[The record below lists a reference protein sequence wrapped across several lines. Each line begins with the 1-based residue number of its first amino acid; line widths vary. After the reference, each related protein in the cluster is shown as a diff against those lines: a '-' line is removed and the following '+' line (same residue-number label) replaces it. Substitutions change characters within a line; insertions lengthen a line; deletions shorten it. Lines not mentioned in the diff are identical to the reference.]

1 MLTLQTIPEVLT
13 KYGIAAGQKI
23 DPLVVLAEGLQTVN
37 QEKVGRLTEILSYS
51 DEFGRLVSDKLNEP
65 AIKEGYVDQVK
76 DLAEALKDAKE
87 FYEVRHAEGFGAW
100 IQRLKL
106 SLSSFSEGTLQQ
118 RFQKS
123 WDGLEKVLGG
133 TVEDVKAQKEVQE
146 AFTQYLVLKKEAE
159 IIANELHKSYGENQ
173 YQTAKAVMEKTVS
186 DYVEKAKTVDPA
198 DIELMKLQVTRDET
212 IASFRKVDET
222 YNLLD
227 KVRSSI
233 GNSYVLGVGL
243 NKNLE
248 QNIAAEVM
256 VKDKT
261 ALLLSTNEDV
271 FNMLKVSATA
281 QESLRRA
288 TDATEAM
295 EDAINASID
304 MIAEQGAEIKRKA
317 VQVAERSTIKPDKI
331 AKLYASLVEHEQF
344 LAKELPKLREQRRR
358 EYEAN
363 IVTMDNAS
371 RDIAAAVASYDPDA
385 GKQLEAAAP
394 AVAQLSAAT
403 PK

>member
-1 MLTLQTIPEVLT
+1 MLTLQTIPEVLDR
-13 KYGIAAGQKI
+13 YGIARGQKI
-23 DPLVVLAEGLQTVN
+23 DPLVVLAEGLQDVD
-37 QEKVGRLTEILSYS
+37 QAKVGRMTEILQYS
-51 DEFGRLVSDKLNEP
+51 DEFGRLVSEKLNEP
-65 AIKEGYVDQVK
+65 AIKEGYVDQVR
-76 DLAEALKDAKE
+76 DLGDALKDAKE
-87 FYEVRHAEGFGAW
+87 YYEVRHAEGFGAW
-100 IQRLKL
+100 LKRLRL

-133 TVEDVKAQKEVQE
+133 TVEDVKAQREVRE

-159 IIANELHKSYGENQ
+159 IIANELYKSYGENQ
-173 YQTAKAVMEKTVS
+173 HQAAKSVMELAVS
-186 DYVEKAKTVDPA
+186 NYNGKAKTLAPDNV
-198 DIELMKLQVTRDET
+198 ELMRLQVERDQD

-227 KVRSSI
+227 KVRASV

-243 NKNLE
+243 NTNLE
-248 QNIAAEVM
+248 QNISAEVM

-271 FNMLKVSATA
+271 FNMLKVTATA

-295 EDAINASID
+295 EDAINASIE

-317 VQVAERSTIKPDKI
+317 VQVAERSTIQPDKI
-331 AKLYASLVEHEQF
+331 AKLYNSLVEHEQF
-344 LAKELPKLREQRRR
+344 LATELPKLREQRRR
-358 EYEAN
+358 DYEAN
-363 IVTMDNAS
+363 IVTMNNAS
-371 RDIAAAVASYDPDA
+371 RDIAAAVASYDPGA
-385 GKQLEAAAP
+385 ARQLETAP
-394 AVAQLSAAT
+394 TVPQLSAAT
-403 PK
+403 PR

>member
-198 DIELMKLQVTRDET
+198 DIELIKLQVTRDET

-304 MIAEQGAEIKRKA
+304 MIAEQGVEIKRKA
-317 VQVAERSTIKPDKI
+317 VQVAERSTIQPDKI
-331 AKLYASLVEHEQF
+331 AKLYTSLVEHEQF
-344 LAKELPKLREQRRR
+344 LAAELPKLREQRRR
-358 EYEAN
+358 DYEAN
-363 IVTMDNAS
+363 IVTMNDAS

-385 GKQLEAAAP
+385 AKQLEAAAP
-394 AVAQLSAAT
+394 AVAQLSAAA

>member
-1 MLTLQTIPEVLT
+1 M
-13 KYGIAAGQKI
+13 
-23 DPLVVLAEGLQTVN
+23 N
-37 QEKVGRLTEILSYS
+37 S
-51 DEFGRLVSDKLNEP
+51 
-65 AIKEGYVDQVK
+65 IK
-76 DLAEALKDAKE
+76 
-87 FYEVRHAEGFGAW
+87 
-100 IQRLKL
+100 
-106 SLSSFSEGTLQQ
+106 
-118 RFQKS
+118 
-123 WDGLEKVLGG
+123 
-133 TVEDVKAQKEVQE
+133 
-146 AFTQYLVLKKEAE
+146 
-159 IIANELHKSYGENQ
+159 
-173 YQTAKAVMEKTVS
+173 
-186 DYVEKAKTVDPA
+186 
-198 DIELMKLQVTRDET
+198 
-212 IASFRKVDET
+212 
-222 YNLLD
+222 
-227 KVRSSI
+227 
-233 GNSYVLGVGL
+233 
-243 NKNLE
+243 
-248 QNIAAEVM
+248 VM

-371 RDIAAAVASYDPDA
+371 RDIALAVASYNP
-385 GKQLEAAAP
+385 EAAP
-394 AVAQLSAAT
+394 AVPQLSAAT
-403 PK
+403 PQ

>member
-371 RDIAAAVASYDPDA
+371 RDIALAVASYNP
-385 GKQLEAAAP
+385 EAAP
-394 AVAQLSAAT
+394 AVPQLSAAT
-403 PK
+403 PQ